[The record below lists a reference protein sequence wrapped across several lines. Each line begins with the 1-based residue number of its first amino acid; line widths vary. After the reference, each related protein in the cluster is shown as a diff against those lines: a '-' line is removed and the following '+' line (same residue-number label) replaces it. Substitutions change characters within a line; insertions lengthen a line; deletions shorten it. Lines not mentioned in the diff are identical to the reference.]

1 MVADIL
7 SAGAQT
13 PDQIWA
19 NIPLSQVS
27 LAPLTDGR
35 MEHYRSPLHLAE
47 TDIHTRSIIHS
58 NHGTWLICS
67 WFQSVPLPDEDEQT
81 LIFLLHCGAFN
92 QVMPF

>member
-7 SAGAQT
+7 SAAQN
-13 PDQIWA
+13 PGPKKG
-19 NIPLSQVS
+19 NIPLNQVS
-27 LAPLTDGR
+27 LAPLTDGS

-47 TDIHTRSIIHS
+47 TDIHTRSIIRS

-67 WFQSVPLPDEDEQT
+67 WFQPIHPPDEDEQT